1 MIERQNKDYEEAYLK
16 MSELACDQ
24 FLLDYPGK
32 DKYNVLTICNT
43 GKLATGGVG
52 TALGVVREL
61 HRRGK
66 LNQLFIPETR

>member
-1 MIERQNKDYEEAYLK
+1 

-24 FLLDYPGK
+24 FIK
-32 DKYNVLTICNT
+32 DHPEKQSYNVLTICNT

-61 HRRGK
+61 FKRNK
-66 LNQLFIPETR
+66 LNQLYIPETRYFFFKK

>member
-1 MIERQNKDYEEAYLK
+1 

-24 FLLDYPGK
+24 FLLDYPNK
-32 DKYNVLTICNT
+32 EKYNVLTICNT

-61 HRRGK
+61 HKRNK
-66 LNQLFIPETR
+66 LN